1 MNFPNEILNLIFSY
15 IGPTPIVEILK
26 PEINKYLS
34 SNEYQVDMS
43 FKEFILRQN
52 INKWIKLQKIN
63 KQEKNNFFFERH
75 LRSKT
80 QPKINENR
88 LLPRIL
94 YSSLSNEVLNII
106 KCKSDSHPNSKIIN
120 ELIKRY
126 NNNNNNS
133 NNLDKMCSFT
143 KWKFRYQKRRP
154 HPIAKILKP
163 EILIWQ
169 KYYNFCYFFTF
180 KQNEYIIINRN
191 CRKYDDKLVDLM
203 RLGYYGGRNGDI
215 Y

>member
-1 MNFPNEILNLIFSY
+1 M
-15 IGPTPIVEILK
+15 
-26 PEINKYLS
+26 
-34 SNEYQVDMS
+34 
-43 FKEFILRQN
+43 
-52 INKWIKLQKIN
+52 
-63 KQEKNNFFFERH
+63 ERR

-106 KCKSDSHPNSKIIN
+106 QCKSESHPNSKLIY
-120 ELIKRY
+120 ESIKRY
-126 NNNNNNS
+126 NNNTNNI

-143 KWKFRYQKRRP
+143 EWRFRYQKRRP
-154 HPIAKILKP
+154 HPIAKILKL

-169 KYYNFCYFFTF
+169 KNYNFCYFFTF

-203 RLGYYGGRNGDI
+203 RLGYYGGGNGNI